1 MARNT
6 ARSRLELARER
17 MYRDLVFESAEHVIA
32 ERGLE
37 ATTMQEIAGEAG
49 ISLRTLYA
57 AFPSKE
63 ELVAEV
69 QRVRGEGIV
78 ARIAEGMD
86 GAEDGPLARLAGGVR
101 GYVDFLLDH
110 PSFLRIHLRE
120 GRAWGLEPRGGDAEG
135 WRTGLGRFAEILREG
150 MAQGLFHEG
159 DPDFLALVGAAV
171 MQVHMAHIAR
181 ATPKDAE
188 AMVNEILVQLHRLF
202 CKPHTEGAA
211 ASATRAPAPLEAP
224 EPARLG
230 A

>member
-1 MARNT
+1 MSRSPS
-6 ARSRLELARER
+6 RSRLELARER

-37 ATTMQEIAGEAG
+37 ATTMQEIAAEAG

-78 ARIAEGMD
+78 SRIAEGIE
-86 GAEDGPLARLAGGVR
+86 GAPDDPLARLAGGVR
-101 GYVDFLLDH
+101 GYVDFLLAH

-120 GRAWGLEPRGGDAEG
+120 GRAWGLEPRNGDAEG
-135 WRTGLGRFAEILREG
+135 WRTGLGRFAAILRAG
-150 MAQGLFHEG
+150 MELGLFHAG
-159 DPDFLALVGAAV
+159 DPDFLALLGAAV

-188 AMVNEILVQLHRLF
+188 ALTNEILVQLHRLF
-202 CKPHTEGAA
+202 CKPGAGGA
-211 ASATRAPAPLEAP
+211 LASAA
-224 EPARLG
+224 
-230 A
+230 

>member
-1 MARNT
+1 MARSP

-32 ERGLE
+32 VKGLE
-37 ATTMQEIAGEAG
+37 ATTMQEIAAEAG

-78 ARIAEGMD
+78 SRIGD
-86 GAEDGPLARLAGGVR
+86 GIESAAEDPLARLAGGVR
-101 GYVDFLLDH
+101 GYVDFLLAH
-110 PSFLRIHLRE
+110 PSFLSIHLRE
-120 GRAWGLEPRGGDAEG
+120 GRAWGLEPGNKGDAEG
-135 WRTGLGRFAEILREG
+135 WRLGLGRFAAILRAG

-159 DPDFLALVGAAV
+159 DPDFLALLGAAV

-181 ATPKDAE
+181 ASDRDAE
-188 AMVNEILVQLHRLF
+188 ALTNEILVQLHRLLV
-202 CKPHTEGAA
+202 KPGVSGSL
-211 ASATRAPAPLEAP
+211 ASAA
-224 EPARLG
+224 
-230 A
+230 